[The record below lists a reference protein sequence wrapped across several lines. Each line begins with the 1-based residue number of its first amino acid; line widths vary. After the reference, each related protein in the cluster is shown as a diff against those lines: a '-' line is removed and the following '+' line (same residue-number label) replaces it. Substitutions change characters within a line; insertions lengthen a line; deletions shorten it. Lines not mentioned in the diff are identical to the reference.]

1 MYAKHIVRIGEVGV
15 IICKENILLPVVLV
29 LLVLA
34 GEAPGVEGVVRVAGH
49 AAVPHLLALLRL
61 PGDVDQ
67 VQGGQV

>member
-1 MYAKHIVRIGEVGV
+1 MYAKHIVGEGEVGV

-34 GEAPGVEGVVRVAGH
+34 GKAPGVQGVVRVAAEAG
-49 AAVPHLLALLRL
+49 VPHLLALPRL
-61 PGDVDQ
+61 PRDVDQ